1 MIFNQT
7 YADLECAVLLKEKG
21 FNWFCEYMYAKRTRV
36 SDEIYQKH
44 PGLSD
49 DGYLDL
55 TDEYG
60 GPYKYNDVYKTYLEP
75 YKSYCK
81 NTPEYLNEEWRRM
94 VCAMP
99 TLTQARAWLR
109 TIHHI
114 DIVVFPIKTGY
125 KADVILPDEDDNT
138 KLGCISLRVTTKNT
152 STDNPEEVFTQYE
165 QAEQEAIRMAI
176 KHVSPQS
183 NAL

>member
-1 MIFNQT
+1 
-7 YADLECAVLLKEKG
+7 
-21 FNWFCEYMYAKRTRV
+21 
-36 SDEIYQKH
+36 
-44 PGLSD
+44 
-49 DGYLDL
+49 
-55 TDEYG
+55 
-60 GPYKYNDVYKTYLEP
+60 
-75 YKSYCK
+75 
-81 NTPEYLNEEWRRM
+81 M

-114 DIVVFPIKTGY
+114 NIVVFPIKTGY

-138 KLGCISLRVTTKNT
+138 KLGRISLRVTTKNT